1 LGYAARVR
9 YADKH
14 GPPPREERS
23 IVPSSLLVAAG
34 GVLVLIAVVA
44 LAAFALGAILLA
56 RLERMQER
64 HPWEQPPTP
73 ICAIC
78 QRPLLPAHERDGPK
92 PGDVHE
98 TCHEGKPKT
107 VPAAT

>member
-34 GVLVLIAVVA
+34 GVLVLLAVVA

-78 QRPLLPAHERDGPK
+78 QRPLLPAHEKDGPK

-98 TCHEGKPKT
+98 TCRGGKPKT
-107 VPAAT
+107 VQAVT

>member
-1 LGYAARVR
+1 MGYAARVR

-92 PGDVHE
+92 LGDVHE